1 MPESTDVGSP
11 SRHQRFQAIMDAA
24 AGASTAS
31 YMNHPRFW
39 HMPLPELRNFEL
51 YGIAMM
57 RPGGTPGAAGAA
69 PPAATPPSCCHG
81 DDHSDAAAAAS
92 SGDAAQAGLVRGLR
106 GQFPFDGTQFPPL
119 PWGGKRV
126 AETDIAFIVQWIADG
141 CPGADEDHST
151 RVQAADVS
159 GMRVALAAGHAP
171 HALFAGP
178 TNQLAAESGGVKA
191 RKNVEYLSDEE
202 LRRLR
207 ARIAKLKSLDEFPQD
222 ERSFAFWGGIHANQC
237 QHGWEQFLTRH
248 RAYLYFSRSGCRT
261 SIRP

>member
-11 SRHQRFQAIMDAA
+11 SRHQRFQAIMDSA

-31 YMNHPRFW
+31 YVNHPRFW

-57 RPGGTPGAAGAA
+57 RPGGTPGAAGASPTAA
-69 PPAATPPSCCHG
+69 PQSCCHV
-81 DDHSDAAAAAS
+81 DDQGHAAAAAPS

-119 PWGGKRV
+119 PWGGTRV
-126 AETDIAFIVQWIADG
+126 AEADIVFIAQWIADG
-141 CPGADEDHST
+141 CPGAEEDHSA

-178 TNQLAAESGGVKA
+178 TNQLAAEAGGVKA
-191 RKNVEYLSDEE
+191 RKNVEFLPPEE

-207 ARIAKLKSLDEFPQD
+207 AA
-222 ERSFAFWGGIHANQC
+222 
-237 QHGWEQFLTRH
+237 
-248 RAYLYFSRSGCRT
+248 
-261 SIRP
+261 